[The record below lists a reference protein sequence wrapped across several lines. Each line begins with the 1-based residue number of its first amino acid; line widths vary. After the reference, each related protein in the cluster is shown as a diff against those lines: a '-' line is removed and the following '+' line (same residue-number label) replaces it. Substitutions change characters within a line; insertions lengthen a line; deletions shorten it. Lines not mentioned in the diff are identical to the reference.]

1 LQFVSPFEKVPPVDA
16 EFLGQMAGGR
26 SSGKSPQNKDNLG
39 ARVMA
44 ARQNGSG
51 EGVEDAATSA
61 AAVLEFRRVRVV
73 MGALAGG
80 QGVTFGAAQ
89 SFGPQMVD
97 EEFVGSLLINQIVNR
112 KDHHGLPPCLV
123 S

>member
-1 LQFVSPFEKVPPVDA
+1 
-16 EFLGQMAGGR
+16 
-26 SSGKSPQNKDNLG
+26 
-39 ARVMA
+39 MA

-51 EGVEDAATSA
+51 KGVEDAAASA
-61 AAVLEFRRVRVV
+61 AAILEFRRVRVV

-89 SFGPQMVD
+89 SVGPQMVD
-97 EEFVGSLLINQIVNR
+97 EKLVGSFLINQIVNR